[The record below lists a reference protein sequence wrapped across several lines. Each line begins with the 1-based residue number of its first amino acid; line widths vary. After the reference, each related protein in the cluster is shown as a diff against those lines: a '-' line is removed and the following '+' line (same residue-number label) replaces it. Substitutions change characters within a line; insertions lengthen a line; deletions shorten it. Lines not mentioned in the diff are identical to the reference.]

1 MKSSIF
7 KLHLIDTLTTNESLF
22 FSVLLENQESDNV
35 LQSVYMFLSPFI
47 SRVSLNKIKKNLV
60 AKGFISKDF
69 RPLLD
74 PNTLSEPLRSDMI
87 HTKMGRP
94 SNK

>member
-7 KLHLIDTLTTNESLF
+7 KLHLINTLTTNESLF
-22 FSVLLENQESDNV
+22 FSVLLENQESDNI

-47 SRVSLNKIKKNLV
+47 SRVSLNKIKKNLI
-60 AKGFISKDF
+60 AKQIITKDF
-69 RPLLD
+69 KPLID
-74 PNTLSEPLRSDMI
+74 PNELPEPLRSDII

-94 SNK
+94 SK